1 MKTFKETLRRYVD
14 AGLPIIYVKSTQSVE
29 AEKIIRGILKE
40 KEFIL
45 WDAATADEYDGLE
58 KSLWQCILNLVTD
71 GNVVKGKIFLMV
83 NAHAMLQDKKIVML
97 LKALADKIAGS
108 INGYSDFNVIVL
120 APVVTIP
127 EESLSFTT
135 VIQLNNPDIC
145 HIENIIST
153 FCLEQGSFSPEPS
166 FRKKLA
172 EELYGLSEFKIRLL
186 LALAFTDD
194 GELTLEDIELI
205 RQQRQVLWGSEYAK
219 EN

>member
-14 AGLPIIYVKSTQSVE
+14 AGLPIIYVKSTQNVE

-45 WDAATADEYDGLE
+45 WDAATADEYDGME

-127 EESLSFTT
+127 EELLSFTT

-153 FCLEQGSFSPEPS
+153 FCLEQGSFSPEPG
-166 FRKKLA
+166 FT
-172 EELYGLSEFKIRLL
+172 EFKIRLL

>member
-127 EESLSFTT
+127 EELLSFTT

-145 HIENIIST
+145 HK
-153 FCLEQGSFSPEPS
+153 C
-166 FRKKLA
+166 
-172 EELYGLSEFKIRLL
+172 SE
-186 LALAFTDD
+186 ALKNR
-194 GELTLEDIELI
+194 G
-205 RQQRQVLWGSEYAK
+205 
-219 EN
+219 